1 MANMKQQSKKTKTAK
16 KLIDLYEQ
24 YQVFRRVSEM
34 APKRKLLPFT
44 LDQEIESI
52 NPYYVRNE
60 NVNYG

>member
-1 MANMKQQSKKTKTAK
+1 MKKTSKKTKAAK

-34 APKRKLLPFT
+34 APKKKLPPLT
-44 LDQEIESI
+44 LDQQIESI

-60 NVNYG
+60 DATYA